1 MADTDAGLADNGL
14 ADNGLAASGTT
25 GATASGTASATAGA
39 TAGAAESGIDAPI
52 TGVTVFRDGA
62 RVVRTGR
69 VTVQA
74 GLRPVLIASLPE
86 SADPASVRVAAR
98 GHGLGLLNVEVQRR
112 VGTEPRRAP
121 LAELRAGVE
130 HWRDT
135 VRRLDDED
143 AAEQAGLGFL
153 GHLAEAAATSLAR
166 AVSAGRAGYDE
177 LSGMADHLSAST
189 ANALARR
196 REIAARKRDAQLEFE
211 AAVERLAA
219 AEQVGK
225 PVIFIEVSALLEAQD
240 ATEAE
245 IELSYHVAGASW
257 RPLYD
262 LVLDGEKLTVSYLAE
277 ITQRTGEDWPEVAL
291 VLSTTRRGQQ
301 QTLPE
306 LSPWYIGRPPPPPRR
321 ARATALRMSEAA
333 SEWLTGSEP
342 GTAGTAEEMGGPV
355 APMAVAMPSAKVL
368 AAEVS
373 EGESGAGLLYTVARP
388 LAVPGD
394 GGPHKTL
401 VASFEADAVLDYVTV
416 PVLAAEAYL
425 RATVTNGPLLL
436 LPGQARIF
444 HGAQFTGETYLEVVA
459 PGEEFEVQLGVD
471 DQVKVERKL
480 TRRAASKALIGG
492 TRTIDIGYEI
502 TVQNHHDRK
511 ATVTVQDHIP
521 VSTDG
526 DIKVRTRETTPPP
539 AKTTDLGELTWNLTL
554 APGKSA
560 VITHRFT
567 VEHPAQATVT
577 GL

>member
-1 MADTDAGLADNGL
+1 MAGTDAERADNGPT
-14 ADNGLAASGTT
+14 ASET
-25 GATASGTASATAGA
+25 GARETGA
-39 TAGAAESGIDAPI
+39 HETGSGIDAPI

-62 RVVRTGR
+62 RVVRTGA
-69 VTVQA
+69 VTVRP
-74 GLRPVLIASLPE
+74 GLRPVTIASLPE

-98 GHGLGLLNVEVQRR
+98 GHGLALLNVEVQRR
-112 VGTEPRRAP
+112 VGTEPARVPVAR
-121 LAELRAGVE
+121 LRSDVE

-135 VRRLDDED
+135 VKQLADED
-143 AAEQAGLGFL
+143 TAEQAELGFL

-166 AVSAGRAGYDE
+166 AVSAGRASYDE
-177 LSGMADHLSAST
+177 LSDMAGHLSAST
-189 ANALARR
+189 SNALGRR
-196 REIAARKRDAQLEFE
+196 RQIAAHRRVAERELQ
-211 AAVERLAA
+211 AAEERLAG
-219 AEQVGK
+219 AEQDGRPIV
-225 PVIFIEVSALLEAQD
+225 FIEVSALLEAQE

-245 IELSYHVAGASW
+245 IELSYHTSGASW

-306 LSPWYIGRPPPPPRR
+306 LSPWYIGRQPPPARR
-321 ARATALRMSEAA
+321 ARVGPLRMPEPAA
-333 SEWLTGSEP
+333 EWLTGDESASTGERP
-342 GTAGTAEEMGGPV
+342 AV
-355 APMAVAMPSAKVL
+355 PMAAAAASLPAAKVL
-368 AAEVS
+368 AAEAS
-373 EGESGAGLLYTVARP
+373 EGESGAGQLYTVARP

-394 GGPHKTL
+394 SDPRKTL
-401 VASFEADAVLDYVTV
+401 VASFDADAVLDYLTV
-416 PVLAAEAYL
+416 PVLATEAYL

-444 HGAQFTGETYLEVVA
+444 HGAQFTGQTRLEVVA

-480 TRRAASKALIGG
+480 TRRAISKALIGG
-492 TRTIDIGYEI
+492 SRTIDIGYEI
-502 TVQNHHDRK
+502 TVENHRDRK
-511 ATVTVQDHIP
+511 ATVTVADHIP

-539 AKTTDLGELTWNLTL
+539 ARTTDLGELTWNLTL

-560 VITHRFT
+560 VIAHRFT
-567 VEHPAQATVT
+567 VEHPAQTTVS